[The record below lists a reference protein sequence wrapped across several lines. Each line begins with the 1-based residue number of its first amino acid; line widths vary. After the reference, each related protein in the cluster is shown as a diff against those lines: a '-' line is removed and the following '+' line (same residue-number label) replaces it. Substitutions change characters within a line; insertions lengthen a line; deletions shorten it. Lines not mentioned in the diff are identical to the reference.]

1 MRFENRETTNSNRKN
16 LQVVSVNYNPNTGE
30 ISSLTVDE
38 TSNEGTVIHEGTK
51 LNADNLNNVFEDFNR
66 NKFLHFYYKEAVGIT
81 INEEHFTIELL
92 GAQEKYIPIACDY
105 TLYPVIRNDTY
116 LDIDFNGSE
125 NILIVQMKS
134 AYQSSSRTGTL
145 YVDYYKESA
154 HTHLVCVLNIKYTYS
169 PASTNPSD

>member
-66 NKFLHFYYKEAVGIT
+66 NKFLHFYYKEAVGII
-81 INEEHFTIELL
+81 INEEYFTIDLIGNET
-92 GAQEKYIPIACDY
+92 KTISISYTD
-105 TLYPVIRNDTY
+105 TLYPVVRTNTY
-116 LDIDFNGSE
+116 LTIGLSSPYTS
-125 NILIVQMKS
+125 LTVKRKTS
-134 AYQSSSRTGTL
+134 YQSTPGDGRL
-145 YVDYYKESA
+145 YVEYYKESA
-154 HTHLVCVLNIKYTYS
+154 HTHLVCILNIKYTYTPS
-169 PASTNPSD
+169 STNPSD